1 MDGSVCYVSSAASS
15 SICIV
20 LMSNF
25 GELCVRTRAS
35 VDTSEKLDAIFTD
48 LSNQFDSSGL
58 SCGAEHSLI
67 ALATF
72 GMKE

>member
-25 GELCVRTRAS
+25 GELCVRMRAEHS
-35 VDTSEKLDAIFTD
+35 SEKLDVIFTD